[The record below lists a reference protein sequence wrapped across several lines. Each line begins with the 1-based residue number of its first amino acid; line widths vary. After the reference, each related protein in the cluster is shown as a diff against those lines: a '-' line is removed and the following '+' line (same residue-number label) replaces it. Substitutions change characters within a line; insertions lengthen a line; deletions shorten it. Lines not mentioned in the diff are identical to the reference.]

1 MSRKISVRAGS
12 DNIFRDLGFSEV
24 EAQEAEAKSE
34 LIHAIAKTIAKQ
46 KLTQIEAAK
55 RCHTDQPT
63 LSKVLR
69 GRMESVTIDKLAS
82 WLMALGRSVEIR
94 VSLAK
99 PKAVGRLSVIA
110 A

>member
-1 MSRKISVRAGS
+1 MSRKISVRTGS
-12 DNIFRDLGFSEV
+12 DNVFRDLGFSEV
-24 EAQEAEAKSE
+24 EAQEALAKSE
-34 LIHAIAKTIAKQ
+34 LIHAIAKTINKQ
-46 KLTQIEAAK
+46 KLTQVEAAK

-82 WLMALGRSVEIR
+82 WLMALGRNVEIR
-94 VSLAK
+94 VGAADRK
-99 PKAVGRLSVIA
+99 TPGRLVVRA